1 MKTYINLEDLLV
13 RLEAENEYYELVHE
27 LTAIGTLK
35 RVKEIVGECESI
47 LVRDGTEN
55 LLDNIITYIHTD
67 ERVE

>member
-35 RVKEIVGECESI
+35 RVKEIIGECESI
-47 LVRDGTEN
+47 IVRDGTEN

>member
-13 RLEAENEYYELVHE
+13 RLEAENEYYELAHE

-35 RVKEIVGECESI
+35 RVKEIIGECESI